1 LGKPDKEQEK
11 WLTSSVNAVS
21 VAALEAPAGSD
32 KAEKIPSAR
41 RLHIMGSDMR
51 LPDWAKNHSIAA
63 PFEALG
69 SFYSKRQ
76 NPYSGLVLYLQAISI
91 LIPPPP
97 LVTSPKDRC
106 QGALLMR
113 EIALLH
119 SRIDLIPEAT
129 SWAQKGLD
137 IVIDTRQSIRGKRT
151 EECRWAYIMSLLTL
165 ASLKELSGED
175 DKAREFYE
183 AIVKECQYTD
193 FDSIAEHVQQDL
205 QKPNSKVRGNGE
217 DRTV

>member
-1 LGKPDKEQEK
+1 LAKSLPLDSFGSDPLLKTTGVAITLAGVLEDNGEKEEAYKIYQEALRHLQSTYLNLPPDAPLPDLDKETLKRLTNPEKMRAAALAYKLGGMAPELGKPDKEQEK

-76 NPYSGLVLYLQAISI
+76 NP
-91 LIPPPP
+91 
-97 LVTSPKDRC
+97 
-106 QGALLMR
+106 
-113 EIALLH
+113 
-119 SRIDLIPEAT
+119 
-129 SWAQKGLD
+129 
-137 IVIDTRQSIRGKRT
+137 
-151 EECRWAYIMSLLTL
+151 
-165 ASLKELSGED
+165 
-175 DKAREFYE
+175 
-183 AIVKECQYTD
+183 
-193 FDSIAEHVQQDL
+193 
-205 QKPNSKVRGNGE
+205 
-217 DRTV
+217 